1 MSLHDALQIGYREVR
16 GALIGAMAGLA
27 ADADAQAKVADLFER
42 YRSDP
47 SSVEANVAAVVVRS
61 TAAVAG
67 AAAVDAIIEGF
78 RGGRTPQ
85 EELRHLYPPPEVRA
99 PDPTARGLEPP
110 TNPRAGRQQ

>member
-16 GALIGAMAGLA
+16 GALIGAMGGLA

-67 AAAVDAIIEGF
+67 AAEVDAIIEGF
-78 RGGRTPQ
+78 RGGSTPQ
-85 EELRHLYPPPEVRA
+85 EELRYLYALSEVRDA
-99 PDPTARGLEPP
+99 AIG
-110 TNPRAGRQQ
+110 RASCRERVCKYV